1 MPLNVLLK
9 VYSYKLIRKIKDISI
24 MAFKPPNAAQCYII
38 STFPKTAI
46 FQLIFPKSNHDLEL
60 EKNLKCSMSPVLVTR
75 REGKKGSIKTL
86 PR

>member
-9 VYSYKLIRKIKDISI
+9 VHTCKFIRKIKDISI
-24 MAFKPPNAAQCYII
+24 MAFKPPNAAQCYIR

-60 EKNLKCSMSPVLVTR
+60 EKNLKGFMSPVLVTR
-75 REGKKGSIKTL
+75 RQGKKAVLKH
-86 PR
+86 